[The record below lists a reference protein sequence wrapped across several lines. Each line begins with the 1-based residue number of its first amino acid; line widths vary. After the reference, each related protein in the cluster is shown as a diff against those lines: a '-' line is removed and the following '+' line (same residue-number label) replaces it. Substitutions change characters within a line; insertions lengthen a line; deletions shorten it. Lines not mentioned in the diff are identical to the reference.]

1 MYIDVI
7 IRDGFPFDQRTRRF
21 PRPLNFED
29 VESPPRRPAA
39 VTNVHRSCRAVSHI
53 PQWQFCCC
61 ILTIN
66 IINVCVIILT
76 IYSMNQCQSY
86 PHFFLVCV
94 CVLP

>member
-21 PRPLNFED
+21 PRPLNIED

-66 IINVCVIILT
+66 IINVCVCHYINHL
-76 IYSMNQCQSY
+76 
-86 PHFFLVCV
+86 
-94 CVLP
+94 